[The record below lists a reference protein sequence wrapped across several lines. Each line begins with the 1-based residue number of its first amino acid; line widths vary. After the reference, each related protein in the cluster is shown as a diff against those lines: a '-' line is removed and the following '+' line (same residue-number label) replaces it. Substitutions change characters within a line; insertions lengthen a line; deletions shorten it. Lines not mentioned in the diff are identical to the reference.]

1 MTASGV
7 FVRPILLNIRYS
19 GIASAVV
26 GTITAPSTN
35 QNSSSLPRN
44 ANFANPYPA
53 AAASSA
59 APIALT
65 NEYTSVLRNQSR

>member
-1 MTASGV
+1 MIASGL

-26 GTITAPSTN
+26 GTITAPSTI

-44 ANFANPYPA
+44 ANFANP
-53 AAASSA
+53 
-59 APIALT
+59 
-65 NEYTSVLRNQSR
+65 